1 MKNFFSILKALFSG
15 YFMGFVISIPL
26 GPASLEAVKRTVS
39 KSYKEGLEV
48 SMGALGADL
57 VYFLLINFGLFNI
70 LRKNNK
76 TESLFWI
83 ISGIIL
89 SYIGYKSIINKKS
102 DSSSKS
108 ISLNSKFK
116 SMPCITGF
124 MITFTNPMT
133 PTLWLT
139 LSGTV
144 ISFWL
149 YVSKPCYYTFLISLG
164 AGMVTWYVLLNYLAL
179 KGFKLL
185 TPKASKNT
193 AFLLT
198 LSILVIGI
206 GFIVFGIIRL
216 ILRI

>member
-1 MKNFFSILKALFSG
+1 MKNFFSVLKALFGG
-15 YFMGFVISIPL
+15 YLTGFVISIPL
-26 GPASLEAVKRTVS
+26 GPASIESVKRTVS
-39 KSYKEGLEV
+39 KGFKEGFTV
-48 SMGALGADL
+48 SIGALSADL
-57 VYFLLINFGLFNI
+57 TYFLLINFGLFNI
-70 LRKNNK
+70 LHRNGK

-89 SYIGYKSIINKKS
+89 SFIGYKSIVSKNS
-102 DSSSKS
+102 DSATNIPINYRFKS
-108 ISLNSKFK
+108 I
-116 SMPCITGF
+116 PYITGY

-144 ISFWL
+144 LSFWL
-149 YVSKPCYYTFLISLG
+149 YISKACYYTFLISLG

-179 KGFKLL
+179 KGFKFL
-185 TPKASKNT
+185 TPKASKHT
-193 AFLLT
+193 TFLLM

-216 ILRI
+216 ILKL